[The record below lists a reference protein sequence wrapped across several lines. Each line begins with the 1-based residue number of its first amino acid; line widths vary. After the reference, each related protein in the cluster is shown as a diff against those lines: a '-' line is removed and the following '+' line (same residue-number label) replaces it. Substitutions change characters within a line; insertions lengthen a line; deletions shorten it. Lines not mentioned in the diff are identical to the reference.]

1 PPPDTIHQTAVL
13 QTNFN
18 NSKFAEN
25 FQNRSQQPLPPNT
38 KNLLKNFRRASV
50 LSFTT
55 ASNFKKAW
63 VSDSLDTA

>member
-38 KNLLKNFRRASV
+38 KNLLKPKLFSSLASSPP
-50 LSFTT
+50 LHAIIPLYLF
-55 ASNFKKAW
+55 
-63 VSDSLDTA
+63 